1 MLLLVLGSADGRNAM
16 FAAMAGE
23 AGCRSNEIAAMAAA
37 LPGRGELLSRADPAH
52 SIWMDESGGFAAAC
66 RAVPIDRK
74 SVGEGKRVD
83 LGGRRIIKKKKKK
96 DTQDW

>member
-37 LPGRGELLSRADPAH
+37 LPGRGERLSRADPAH

-66 RAVPIDRK
+66 RAFPLLPAGDLDRQP
-74 SVGEGKRVD
+74 SRAPASLFSGRVTCAA
-83 LGGRRIIKKKKKK
+83 RP
-96 DTQDW
+96 